1 MIEPIMYF
9 GIGFLV
15 AALMGLVVV
24 PLVHNRA
31 VRLTMRRLEAATPLS
46 MAEIQANK
54 DQLRAEFAMSTRRLE
69 MSVEQLKAKS
79 TSQLAEL
86 GKKGDAINRLKVEL
100 GEKTAA
106 IFALEARDK
115 ALRDQL
121 RATEEEFAV
130 KTTTMHEAQRALSDK
145 EADLAKL
152 MRDLDERSTLA
163 DSRKIEIVALGTQIE
178 ALKERLD
185 GASHELRVVEDRRN
199 AERVELKAATREL
212 QDERGKV
219 ENLGRRVAEL
229 EQHLA
234 AQNREAEILGRRAQ
248 DLETRLGEQSRLL
261 NESEFELK
269 HVRQEMDAARQVE
282 SELRTTIIELEGRVN
297 SVSQGLKNEN
307 TQLQAAV
314 AHIKEERD
322 RFARELG
329 TMKRETE
336 EAWASERVEN
346 ALLRER
352 INDVAAEV
360 ARLASALEGPNSP
373 IESLLAAETSHERI
387 SSVPVSGNQTELA
400 ESPNNGNLADRIR
413 ALQTHASRLA
423 QATDDK
429 TPN

>member
-1 MIEPIMYF
+1 
-9 GIGFLV
+9 
-15 AALMGLVVV
+15 
-24 PLVHNRA
+24 
-31 VRLTMRRLEAATPLS
+31 MRRLEAATPLS
-46 MAEIQANK
+46 MAEIQADK

-69 MSVEQLKAKS
+69 MSVEQLKARS

-115 ALRDQL
+115 ALREQL
-121 RATEEEFAV
+121 RATEEEFAI
-130 KTTTMHEAQRALSDK
+130 KTTAMHEAQRAFSDK
-145 EADLAKL
+145 EADLARL
-152 MRDLDERSTLA
+152 MADFNEQATFA
-163 DSRKIEIVALGTQIE
+163 DSQKVEIVALRTQVD
-178 ALKERLD
+178 ALKDRLD
-185 GASHELRVVEDRRN
+185 GASNELKAVEDRRD
-199 AERVELKAATREL
+199 AERVELKGATQDL
-212 QDERGKV
+212 QDERGRV

-234 AQNREAEILGRRAQ
+234 VQNKEAEILGRRAH

-261 NESEFELK
+261 NQSEFELK
-269 HVRQEMDAARQVE
+269 HMRQEMDAAHHVE
-282 SELRTTIIELEGRVN
+282 SELRTTIIELEGRAN
-297 SVSQGLKNEN
+297 SVSQGLRNEN
-307 TQLQAAV
+307 TQLQTAAS
-314 AHIKEERD
+314 HIKEERD
-322 RFARELG
+322 RFARELT

-387 SSVPVSGNQTELA
+387 SSVPVSGGQTELA
-400 ESPNNGNLADRIR
+400 EAPNNGNLADRIR

-429 TPN
+429 TRN